1 MHFMGFNDYQ
11 GDGDRNNGLAAVL
24 SSLLFV
30 GSAVLIY
37 FLKLKDA
44 SHLAEAIVLWVIREY
59 FSWQASFS
67 SSTVWLRLR
76 EVPENPG
83 IAVGTPSS
91 IPILSPESWPSS
103 SAWFSRSQP
112 FSFGIPCIKAA
123 RTRWGSGFSVYS
135 RSCFSF
141 MRFPSYW

>member
-24 SSLLFV
+24 FQLALCRKRGFNLFFEIKGCIPSSRSDCLV
-30 GSAVLIY
+30 GHFGNI
-37 FLKLKDA
+37 FLA
-44 SHLAEAIVLWVIREY
+44 GIVLFIHG
-59 FSWQASFS
+59 
-67 SSTVWLRLR
+67 WLRLR